1 MKKSEHISRRERKEY
16 INTHEIYMSAAQKS
30 MRLSKSQKADV
41 RDFKCR
47 YNSINEIMYRLLKQE
62 EQVNQ
67 KGGNS
72 WQL

>member
-1 MKKSEHISRRERKEY
+1 MKSTCQK
-16 INTHEIYMSAAQKS
+16 AAQKS

-47 YNSINEIMYRLLKQE
+47 YYGINEVMHRLLKQE
-62 EQVNQ
+62 EQMNQ

-72 WQL
+72 CQL

>member
-1 MKKSEHISRRERKEY
+1 MKSTCQK
-16 INTHEIYMSAAQKS
+16 AAQKS

-47 YNSINEIMYRLLKQE
+47 YNEIMHRLLKQE
-62 EQVNQ
+62 EQMNQ

-72 WQL
+72 CQL